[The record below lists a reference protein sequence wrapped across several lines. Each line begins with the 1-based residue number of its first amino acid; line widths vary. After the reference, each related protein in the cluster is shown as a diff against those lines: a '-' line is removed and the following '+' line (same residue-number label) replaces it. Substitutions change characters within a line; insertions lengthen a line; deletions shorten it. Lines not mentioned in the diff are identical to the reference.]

1 MAKKSVGLKEPKKS
15 LKEKRDEKKQ
25 KRDAEKVLTRKTR
38 K

>member
-25 KRDAEKVLTRKTR
+25 KREAEKVPTRKTR